1 MIFVCK
7 PFADLS
13 PAQLYDA
20 LRLRSEVFVVEQN
33 CVFLDMDNKDQQSHH
48 LLLYDNGQL
57 MACAR
62 LLPPGLSYTQMS
74 IGRIVSSPAVRGK
87 GFGKVLV
94 QEAIDACYR
103 LFGTAP
109 IKIGAQLYARAFY
122 EQFGFVQSGEVY
134 DEDGIDHI
142 PMLKA

>member
-13 PAQLYDA
+13 PTQLYDA

-62 LLPPGLSYTQMS
+62 LLPPGLSYTYMS
-74 IGRIVSSPAVRGK
+74 IGRIVSSPVVRGK

-103 LFGTAP
+103 LFGDGP